1 MCPDP
6 PAVLSIANGANIVR
20 VHDVKE
26 MVQVA
31 RMADAV
37 VKGTGGSEG

>member
-6 PAVLSIANGANIVR
+6 PAALSIANGANIVR

-26 MVQVA
+26 MAQVA
-31 RMADAV
+31 RMADAI
-37 VKGTGGSEG
+37 VKGTGPSEG